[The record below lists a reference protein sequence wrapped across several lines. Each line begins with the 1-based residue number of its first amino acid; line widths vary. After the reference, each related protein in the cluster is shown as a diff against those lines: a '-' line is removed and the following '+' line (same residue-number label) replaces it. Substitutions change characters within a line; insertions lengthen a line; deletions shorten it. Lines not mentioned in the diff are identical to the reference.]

1 MKFNDVLKLA
11 FKNVGFK
18 ALRSWLTI
26 LGIVVGIASIVG
38 LMTFGDSINNG
49 IESQLSTLGSDNVV
63 IQPGAPVQG
72 IRSVPGSFQQEESN
86 GYLDENDIN
95 ELRNIDNVEAVS
107 PIVSERYEIEYGDET
122 ASLIVNFIIPSEYEK
137 INSGIIF
144 EDGFMI
150 SDTDDERA
158 VIGYSVAHN
167 IFEEE
172 IETGDIIIINE
183 DYEFKVEGILKNEG
197 MGGSDNNIL
206 ISIEYINNIIND
218 WDESYDSIT
227 VKLKDSDLLEAT
239 TEEINEV
246 LRDSHDVEEGEEDF
260 SIQDYSGMLDT
271 VSEMISLLT
280 ALLTGIASI
289 SLLVGGI
296 SISNSMFTSVFERTR
311 EIGIMKAIG
320 ADDGEIKALFLAES
334 MIISLIGGI
343 GGVIIGLGFAQIII
357 SLAPVLFSGLG
368 NISLMINPLLLV
380 EVMLFSV
387 IIGALSGYFPADKAS
402 KLDPIEAIWYE

>member
-1 MKFNDVLKLA
+1 
-11 FKNVGFK
+11 
-18 ALRSWLTI
+18 
-26 LGIVVGIASIVG
+26 
-38 LMTFGDSINNG
+38 
-49 IESQLSTLGSDNVV
+49 
-63 IQPGAPVQG
+63 
-72 IRSVPGSFQQEESN
+72 
-86 GYLDENDIN
+86 
-95 ELRNIDNVEAVS
+95 
-107 PIVSERYEIEYGDET
+107 
-122 ASLIVNFIIPSEYEK
+122 
-137 INSGIIF
+137 
-144 EDGFMI
+144 
-150 SDTDDERA
+150 
-158 VIGYSVAHN
+158 
-167 IFEEE
+167 
-172 IETGDIIIINE
+172 
-183 DYEFKVEGILKNEG
+183 
-197 MGGSDNNIL
+197 
-206 ISIEYINNIIND
+206 
-218 WDESYDSIT
+218 
-227 VKLKDSDLLEAT
+227 
-239 TEEINEV
+239 
-246 LRDSHDVEEGEEDF
+246 
-260 SIQDYSGMLDT
+260 MLDT